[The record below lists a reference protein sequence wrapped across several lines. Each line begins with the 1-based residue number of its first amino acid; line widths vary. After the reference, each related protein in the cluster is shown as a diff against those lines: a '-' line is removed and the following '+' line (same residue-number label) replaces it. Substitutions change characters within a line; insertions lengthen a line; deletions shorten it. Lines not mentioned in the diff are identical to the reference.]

1 MVVKSTYLISD
12 SELAVCR
19 TLLGTTVDRI
29 QTCHPWFD
37 ESWEGSRRIDLY
49 SGKNAVGFAVASH
62 TPDDSNFVGE
72 VFSLRVIASAQKVV
86 WPLDHH
92 KGVQRKS
99 DYEDWQ
105 RTRVI
110 SSIDLRRQTVELE
123 VDGEVV
129 SSLERDV
136 GLLIHCT
143 QVEGGQPWT
152 LMLGLEVNQNET
164 VVGLSPHVQG
174 ENRYG
179 IHCSPGNPIAALRPG
194 MRMVNSLSTVP
205 IPAPAE

>member
-1 MVVKSTYLISD
+1 MSTYLISD
-12 SELAVCR
+12 NELAVCR
-19 TLLGTTVDRI
+19 TLLGATVDRT

-37 ESWEGSRRIDLY
+37 ESWKGSRRIDLY
-49 SGKNAVGFAVASH
+49 SGKRAVGFAVASH

-72 VFSLRVIASAQKVV
+72 LFSLRVIANAQKVA

-92 KGVQRKS
+92 TGVKRKS
-99 DYEDWQ
+99 DYDDWQ

-110 SSIDLRRQTVELE
+110 SSIALRRETVELE
-123 VDGEVV
+123 VDGQIV
-129 SSLERDV
+129 SSLVRDI

-152 LMLGLEVNQNET
+152 LMLGIEVNQNET
-164 VVGLSPHVQG
+164 VVRLSSHVYS

-194 MRMVNSLSTVP
+194 MRMVSSLSTVP
-205 IPAPAE
+205 ITATAE